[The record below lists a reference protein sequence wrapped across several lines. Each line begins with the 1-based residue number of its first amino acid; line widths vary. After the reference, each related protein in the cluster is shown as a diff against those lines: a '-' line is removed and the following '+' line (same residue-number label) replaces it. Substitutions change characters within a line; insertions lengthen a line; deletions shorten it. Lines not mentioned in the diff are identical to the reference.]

1 MPETFKTKGAL
12 KFHLRIKH
20 SKEIDQQQEDHEVM
34 SEPETSE
41 RSLELNKKYPATCLS
56 SELFS
61 SPL

>member
-41 RSLELNKKYPATCLS
+41 RSLELKSPTLS
-56 SELFS
+56 EPSR
-61 SPL
+61 SPPPR